1 MSPQLDILTLGFC
14 NVDYLAIVPHIPL
27 DEKVQII
34 ETIEQSGGSAATA
47 AVTAARLGA
56 KAGFIGR
63 VGDDSRGRTIVDEFR
78 AEGVNID
85 GLVVDRG
92 ATSSLAFCWIDQTTG
107 RRSIAWHHGSA
118 KPLSADALPPELV
131 RTAKILHLDGFQP
144 DAALTAARLARDAGV
159 RISLDAGTHMPHM
172 HELLEL
178 SDVVI
183 ASEQFAQG
191 LLGRDDPVAAV
202 REIFSW
208 GAEIA
213 MVTLGEQGCVCLT
226 ADGLLRKPAFLASVV
241 DTTGAG
247 DVFHGAFCVAML
259 EAWDVERSIEFAS
272 ATAALKCAQLGGRS
286 GIPTRRDVF
295 AFLESAKERTLE
307 VSTSD
312 CT

>member
-1 MSPQLDILTLGFC
+1 MNSRVDILTLGFC

-34 ETIEQSGGSAATA
+34 ETIEQPGGSAATA

-63 VGDDSRGRTIVDEFR
+63 TGDDSRGRTIADEFR
-78 AEGVNID
+78 REGVNID

-118 KPLSADALPPELV
+118 KPLSAEAVSPELV

-144 DAALTAARLARDAGV
+144 DAALAAARLAREAGV
-159 RISLDAGTHMPHM
+159 RISLDAGTFMPHM
-172 HELLEL
+172 QQLLEL

-183 ASEQFAQG
+183 ASEQFAKA
-191 LLGRDDPVAAV
+191 LLGRDEPETAV
-202 REIFSW
+202 KEILSR

-213 MVTLGEQGCVCLT
+213 MVTLGERGCVCLT
-226 ADGLLRKPAFLASVV
+226 ADGLLRKPAFSAPAV

-259 EAWDVERSIEFAS
+259 EAWGIERSIEFAS
-272 ATAALKCAQLGGRS
+272 ATAALKCTRLGGRS

-295 AFLESAKERTLE
+295 AFLESAKTR
-307 VSTSD
+307 V
-312 CT
+312 